1 MMVVVRPS
9 RTAAPPLDPSAGSRP
24 PAACASRAAEPSG
37 PALFPVGAG
46 GAAQNGGGGDGAQGA
61 AFWGFSAEDVGSLGY
76 ASVTEGI
83 ASIAGSVA
91 ALLQGIRA
99 SASGVTVRIELPA
112 SQPPPGTSVT
122 SPLDPTR
129 PAAAEVAAGAGP
141 SSGDPIIPMVVV
153 RLSRIDYEDR
163 TGSNETSA
171 AWQSPPGT
179 RTGLGSTLELEASP
193 FKPPS
198 RTPPQEREEQR
209 RAIKRIAKHVSIL
222 GLEVDLTSGRPMSE
236 DASETSDDDL
246 GEDGGI
252 RDGGSSCRRPP
263 LQSTH
268 LLWGP
273 EGEPGISMGISVS
286 MEWEAGLRNHPESR
300 RRYSSHP
307 SCISV
312 EVALEPFMLSLTP
325 DQSPCLAAAVSLMR
339 KQQEDGSSGPPP
351 RLARQPSGGR
361 PAGHASSS
369 SSGSQGGTPERPPHP
384 EGRPPRRY
392 DDYLGAPPRH
402 QSHDRP
408 YGDGYRQYNDGD
420 SWGRKSLMEEL
431 LMPDCERLV
440 LATLEPCVV
449 HSLSLA
455 GARMDGYVHSFMLAT
470 PWYFGRTSVG
480 PPPRTHLVCLSFLP
494 SADSFMSSSS
504 FQDARSAF
512 SPSSSFYHDISY
524 STSEEHHP
532 PNDDAPCMDG
542 DDNLGP
548 SYSIRVQTRSVEVLV
563 AYPGQAAARVEPAG
577 GATVPLHAGHQPHL
591 SIRAE
596 ELLVCL
602 KAGEGSDG
610 HHQLPHAASPAS
622 ATTQLSL
629 KLSRFVVAEGLL
641 QDGGPT
647 GATAGLSSISG
658 SAAGRD
664 VCGLADSCSSADFI
678 DVPIR
683 LPQVI
688 IICCSTSVGLAVS

>member
-1 MMVVVRPS
+1 MLCTQPLPGWELSACLVETVRVQLSSSGNSWTVPGNCSIELSEVMVVVRPS

-83 ASIAGSVA
+83 ASIAGSVR

-122 SPLDPTR
+122 SPLDPTQ

-179 RTGLGSTLELEASP
+179 RTGLGSTSELEASP

-252 RDGGSSCRRPP
+252 RDGGSSCRRLPP
-263 LQSTH
+263 QSTH

-325 DQSPCLAAAVSLMR
+325 DQSPCLAAAVQFVR
-339 KQQEDGSSGPPP
+339 KEQEYTGGGGSGPPP
-351 RLARQPSGGR
+351 RLARQPSVGR

-369 SSGSQGGTPERPPHP
+369 SSSGSQGGTLERPPHP
-384 EGRPPRRY
+384 VGRPPRRY

-408 YGDGYRQYNDGD
+408 YGGDGD
-420 SWGRKSLMEEL
+420 RPPYNTGPFNGGESWGRMSLMEEL

-440 LATLEPCVV
+440 LAAMEPYVV
-449 HSLSLA
+449 RSLSLA
-455 GARMDGYVHSFMLAT
+455 GAAVRAWMDMCTLYVSNPKLFWLYQRFLA
-470 PWYFGRTSVG
+470 
-480 PPPRTHLVCLSFLP
+480 PPHTH
-494 SADSFMSSSS
+494 
-504 FQDARSAF
+504 
-512 SPSSSFYHDISY
+512 I
-524 STSEEHHP
+524 
-532 PNDDAPCMDG
+532 
-542 DDNLGP
+542 
-548 SYSIRVQTRSVEVLV
+548 
-563 AYPGQAAARVEPAG
+563 
-577 GATVPLHAGHQPHL
+577 
-591 SIRAE
+591 
-596 ELLVCL
+596 
-602 KAGEGSDG
+602 
-610 HHQLPHAASPAS
+610 
-622 ATTQLSL
+622 
-629 KLSRFVVAEGLL
+629 
-641 QDGGPT
+641 
-647 GATAGLSSISG
+647 
-658 SAAGRD
+658 
-664 VCGLADSCSSADFI
+664 
-678 DVPIR
+678 
-683 LPQVI
+683 
-688 IICCSTSVGLAVS
+688 